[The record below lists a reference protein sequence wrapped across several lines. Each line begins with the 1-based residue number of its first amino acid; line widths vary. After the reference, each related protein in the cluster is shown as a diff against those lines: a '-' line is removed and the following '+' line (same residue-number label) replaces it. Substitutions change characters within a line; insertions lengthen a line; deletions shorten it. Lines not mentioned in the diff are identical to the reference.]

1 MVDMEIVSKKELT
14 ENIKRICND
23 AGFAK
28 VGISK
33 AEKLKTEEKYFRSWL
48 DDGMNANMQWI
59 SNSIEKRLDPREINV
74 DTRSIIS
81 LAYVYDTPVLHSK
94 DENIPKISRY
104 AWGKRDYHK
113 VIKKKL
119 KEICRAMEVMYP
131 SIETKYYVDDGPMM
145 DKAWAVRS
153 GIGWMGKHTNV
164 INPDIGSFFFLSEI
178 LVNTEM
184 NYDEPI
190 EDLCGKCTLCLNACP
205 TGAIYDEYK
214 LDANL
219 CISYQ
224 TIENKGAIPDE
235 IDLNGWIFGC
245 DICQDVCPYNSK
257 KVFTEDDNFYPR
269 PDVINKTYDEQLE
282 LTEDEF
288 NRVFEGTPIRRT
300 KYSGWVRNLKKAK
313 HEISQ

>member
-1 MVDMEIVSKKELT
+1 MVDMEILSRKDLT
-14 ENIKRICND
+14 ENIKGICYD

-33 AEKLKTEEKYFRSWL
+33 AEKLKSEEKYFRSWL
-48 DDGMNANMQWI
+48 DEGMNADMLWM
-59 SNSIEKRLDPREINV
+59 SNSIEKRLDPREINE

-81 LAYVYDTPVLHSK
+81 LAYIYDTPVLHSE

-119 KEICRAMEVMYP
+119 KEVCRAMEVL
-131 SIETKYYVDDGPMM
+131 SAGLETKYYVDDGPMM
-145 DKAWAVRS
+145 DKAWAVRA

-164 INPDIGSFFFLSEI
+164 INPDIGSYFFLSEI
-178 LVNTEM
+178 LINTELD
-184 NYDEPI
+184 YDEPI
-190 EDLCGKCTLCLNACP
+190 EDLCGKCTLCINACP

-224 TIENKGAIPDE
+224 TIENRGDIPGE

-245 DICQDVCPYNSK
+245 DICQDVCPYNGK

-269 PDVINKTYDEQLE
+269 PDVINKTYNEQLE

-313 HEISQ
+313 HEVS

>member
-48 DDGMNANMQWI
+48 GERMNADMQWL
-59 SNSIEKRLDPREINV
+59 SNSVEKRLDPREINENAK
-74 DTRSIIS
+74 SIIS
-81 LAYVYDTPVLHSK
+81 LAYVYDSPVLHSK

-119 KEICRAMEVMYP
+119 KEICRTIEVIFP

-178 LVNTEM
+178 LVNTEL

-245 DICQDVCPYNSK
+245 DICQDVCPYNGK

-282 LTEDEF
+282 FSEDEF
-288 NRVFEGTPIRRT
+288 NRIFEGTPVRRT

-313 HEISQ
+313 HEVSQ

>member
-1 MVDMEIVSKKELT
+1 MVDMDIPSKKDLT
-14 ENIKRICND
+14 GNIKRICFE

-33 AEKLKTEEKYFRSWL
+33 AEKLKSEEKYFRSWL
-48 DDGMNANMQWI
+48 DDGMNADMQWMA
-59 SNSIEKRLDPREINV
+59 NSVEKRLDPREINEN
-74 DTRSIIS
+74 TKSIIS
-81 LAYVYDTPVLHSK
+81 LAYVYDTPVLHSEE
-94 DENIPKISRY
+94 ENIPKISRY

-119 KEICRAMEVMYP
+119 KEVCRGIEVLSP
-131 SIETKYYVDDGPMM
+131 SIETRYYVDDGPMM
-145 DKAWAVRS
+145 EKAWAVRS

-164 INPDIGSFFFLSEI
+164 INPEIGSFFFLSEI
-178 LVNTEM
+178 LTDTELE
-184 NYDEPI
+184 YDEPI
-190 EDLCGKCTLCLNACP
+190 EDLCGKCTLCINACP

-224 TIENKGAIPDE
+224 TIENRGDIPDE

-245 DICQDVCPYNSK
+245 DICQDVCPYNGR

-288 NRVFEGTPIRRT
+288 NRIFEGTPIRRT
-300 KYSGWVRNLKKAK
+300 KYTGWVRNLKKAK
-313 HEISQ
+313 QEVS